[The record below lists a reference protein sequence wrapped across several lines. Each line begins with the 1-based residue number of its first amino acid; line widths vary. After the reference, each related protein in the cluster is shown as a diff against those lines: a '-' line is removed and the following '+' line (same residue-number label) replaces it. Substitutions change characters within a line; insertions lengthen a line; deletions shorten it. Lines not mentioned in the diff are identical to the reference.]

1 MESGARKPN
10 QKKAMA
16 SSLLTVL
23 ADTFAVYNKTHL
35 FHWNVTGPQFASLHE
50 LFEHQY
56 TDLWKAVDEI
66 AERIRALDMPVPP
79 DYATAHRSAGLNG
92 KTSPAAAPD
101 MLRHLVAAQGHLRQS
116 LQTAMGQADE
126 QGDEASKD
134 LLIERL
140 READKSIW
148 MLRSSL

>member
-1 MESGARKPN
+1 MSESALKPN

-16 SSLLTVL
+16 TSLLSVL
-23 ADTFAVYNKTHL
+23 SDTFAVYNKTHL
-35 FHWNVTGPQFASLHE
+35 FHWNVTGPQFSSLHE
-50 LFEHQY
+50 LFESQY
-56 TDLWKAVDEI
+56 TELWKAIDEI
-66 AERIRALDMPVPP
+66 AERVRALDMMVPP
-79 DYATAHRSAGLNG
+79 DYISAQRSAALNG
-92 KTSPAAAPD
+92 KASPAAAPD
-101 MLRHLVAAQGHLRQS
+101 MLRHLIAAQGALRRT